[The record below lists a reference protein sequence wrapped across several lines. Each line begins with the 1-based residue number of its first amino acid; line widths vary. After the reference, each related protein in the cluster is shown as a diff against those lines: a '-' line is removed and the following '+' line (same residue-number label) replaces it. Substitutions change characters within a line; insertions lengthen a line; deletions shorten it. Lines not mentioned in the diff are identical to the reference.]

1 MSRTYDDESVD
12 TTKFG
17 GFEMKENEYNES
29 KFLDKY
35 IENDEL
41 REEELILDTLKV
53 FTLIAVKEK
62 KIQNKLENI
71 EDGRILDLVIEYYK
85 KREKLVDEYIKKIDL
100 LEKTK
105 GQE

>member
-1 MSRTYDDESVD
+1 ME
-12 TTKFG
+12 
-17 GFEMKENEYNES
+17 ENEYNES

-41 REEELILDTLKV
+41 KEEELMIDTLKL

-71 EDGRILDLVIEYYK
+71 EDGRALDLVIEYYK
-85 KREKLVDEYIKKIDL
+85 KREKLVDEYIKRIDL
-100 LEKTK
+100 LEKTE

>member
-1 MSRTYDDESVD
+1 
-12 TTKFG
+12 
-17 GFEMKENEYNES
+17 MKENEYNES

>member
-1 MSRTYDDESVD
+1 
-12 TTKFG
+12 
-17 GFEMKENEYNES
+17 MKENEYNES

-85 KREKLVDEYIKKIDL
+85 KREKLVDEYIKK
-100 LEKTK
+100 
-105 GQE
+105 

>member
-1 MSRTYDDESVD
+1 MEE
-12 TTKFG
+12 K
-17 GFEMKENEYNES
+17 EYNES

-41 REEELILDTLKV
+41 REEELMLDTLKL

-71 EDGRILDLVIEYYK
+71 EDGRVLDLVIEYYK
-85 KREKLVDEYIKKIDL
+85 KRDKLVDEYIKRIDL
-100 LEKTK
+100 LEKTE

>member
-1 MSRTYDDESVD
+1 ME
-12 TTKFG
+12 
-17 GFEMKENEYNES
+17 ENEYNES
-29 KFLDKY
+29 KFLNKY

-41 REEELILDTLKV
+41 KEEELMIDTLKL

-71 EDGRILDLVIEYYK
+71 EDGRTLDLVIEYYK
-85 KREKLVDEYIKKIDL
+85 KREKLVDEYIKRIDL
-100 LEKTK
+100 LEKTE

>member
-1 MSRTYDDESVD
+1 ME
-12 TTKFG
+12 
-17 GFEMKENEYNES
+17 ENEYNES

-41 REEELILDTLKV
+41 KEEELMIDTLKL

-71 EDGRILDLVIEYYK
+71 EDGRTLDLVIEYYK
-85 KREKLVDEYIKKIDL
+85 KREKLVDEYIKRIDL
-100 LEKTK
+100 LEKTE

>member
-1 MSRTYDDESVD
+1 MEE
-12 TTKFG
+12 K
-17 GFEMKENEYNES
+17 EYNES

-41 REEELILDTLKV
+41 REEELMLDTLKL

-71 EDGRILDLVIEYYK
+71 EDGRVLDLVIEYYK
-85 KREKLVDEYIKKIDL
+85 KREKLVDEYIKRIDL
-100 LEKTK
+100 LEKTE